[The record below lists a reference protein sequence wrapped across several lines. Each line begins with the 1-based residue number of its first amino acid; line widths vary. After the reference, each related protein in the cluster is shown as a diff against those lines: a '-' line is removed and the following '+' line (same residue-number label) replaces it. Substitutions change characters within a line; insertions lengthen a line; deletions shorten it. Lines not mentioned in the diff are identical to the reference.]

1 MFENIKKYFEYKI
14 FVLIL
19 YLVIC
24 TVGFPLLFFFHP
36 RNFLFEENSVN
47 DEDKKYLFK
56 NFVSEIYDNINKRL
70 IKNITM
76 VGENEECPK
85 DFETFKT
92 QHQYYGK
99 FTHFFGNNSFC
110 IQRYRNEEFNFK
122 KLLDKNDIVCES
134 GKKPCGIVNTI
145 TKALVC
151 VINEENCPL
160 NDISLEKGF
169 YLAPKYD
176 SNKDSIIVIDIEI
189 IFKLNFCLEKFH
201 KFEEYECE
209 FVDDNDCFVEDKI
222 TSKIIFPGDIG
233 NEDYKLTPSNLAKY
247 NIENDGSINH
257 NYCVK
262 AEKNEINFF
271 MFSKYFVN
279 FKKEDLDNFLEEFPN
294 NDHSDPLS
302 KICDEYKSG
311 KNFDILFDYF
321 FWIFI
326 CWSILQLIL
335 QILLFIVDNEDIM
348 NTILKI
354 ILYNGLIL
362 FIFRLICFGILI
374 VNHYSFYLRFKDVNL
389 NIKDDPRNKILNYYK
404 SMRNVFITKIIII
417 WIAGFIIISIDLMI
431 MSFILTF
438 SQILIGGIK
447 EENNK
452 QNIKIDKQE
461 EQPVIQLQ
469 SDQALTGEEI
479 NIEEYEIK
487 PQSIMEA
494 SIKTIEIIE
503 NPYKRIELT
512 FRIKDDKSNDYVD
525 YKLKVELNEDFNII
539 EKLLKDKNPQ
549 LKEKDMQIFYHNGV
563 VINKND
569 SVEKNNIKNGEIII
583 VN

>member
-1 MFENIKKYFEYKI
+1 MI
-14 FVLIL
+14 
-19 YLVIC
+19 
-24 TVGFPLLFFFHP
+24 
-36 RNFLFEENSVN
+36 
-47 DEDKKYLFK
+47 
-56 NFVSEIYDNINKRL
+56 
-70 IKNITM
+70 
-76 VGENEECPK
+76 
-85 DFETFKT
+85 
-92 QHQYYGK
+92 
-99 FTHFFGNNSFC
+99 
-110 IQRYRNEEFNFK
+110 
-122 KLLDKNDIVCES
+122 
-134 GKKPCGIVNTI
+134 
-145 TKALVC
+145 
-151 VINEENCPL
+151 
-160 NDISLEKGF
+160 
-169 YLAPKYD
+169 
-176 SNKDSIIVIDIEI
+176 
-189 IFKLNFCLEKFH
+189 
-201 KFEEYECE
+201 
-209 FVDDNDCFVEDKI
+209 
-222 TSKIIFPGDIG
+222 
-233 NEDYKLTPSNLAKY
+233 TPSNLAKY

-302 KICDEYKSG
+302 KICEEYKSG